1 MINLMSL
8 HILRGASADPCEMN
22 KTLNGES
29 SFSALV
35 LSLLITLAFCLSS
48 IVAIHL

>member
-22 KTLNGES
+22 KTLNSDDALGKTVRQES
-29 SFSALV
+29 SSGTFKA
-35 LSLLITLAFCLSS
+35 
-48 IVAIHL
+48 